1 MGFDPGRGRRGVAGP
16 VLAEAGGDGDG
27 AVVLGGVG
35 HPLLGQVG
43 RRGWNRLE
51 EVEALGGRAEV
62 SLTGLEV
69 GREGGAGEGGEDGL
83 GLHRG
88 GLEGPW
94 RRSSQA
100 IMAEKMVS
108 GIIWIGGKKRG

>member
-43 RRGWNRLE
+43 GRGWNRLE

-100 IMAEKMVS
+100 IMV
-108 GIIWIGGKKRG
+108 